1 MTLFISYISTPPFS
15 VHVQIQQCETKGSSN
30 PTNNN
35 ECVYQVPEN
44 KTDIHLDCAVLEA
57 RGDINLR
64 WIGSEYL
71 TPDVAVSHKDRG
83 DGIFDTQSTITIIAE
98 ELRGNNNFTCVA
110 EGPSVNG
117 TAVQTIQVQGLSGKP
132 YTVHPIYLS
141 VCIYRINVMSSLFF
155 T

>member
-1 MTLFISYISTPPFS
+1 MKWLNLYDTVHFFHSNPPFS
-15 VHVQIQQCETKGSSN
+15 VHVQIQHCETKGSSN
-30 PTNNN
+30 PTSNN

-64 WIGSEYL
+64 WIGPESH
-71 TPDVAVSHKDRG
+71 TTDVAVSYKDRG
-83 DGIFDTQSTITIIAE
+83 DGIFDTHSTITIIAE

-117 TAVQTIQVQGLSGKP
+117 TAVHTIQVQGLSGK
-132 YTVHPIYLS
+132 H
-141 VCIYRINVMSSLFF
+141 IN
-155 T
+155 